1 MKNSDPI
8 NAIEEK
14 LKQAGWD
21 IQNAA
26 DINLRD
32 SRIVAVRDFSLIH
45 LAVDFLLFVD
55 QNAVGIIQA
64 TDTVSG
70 RPEAFDAED
79 ESRYECPRYVPHTH
93 NPLPFFYFVRNQFIL
108 YKNTL
113 DPEPQFKSIFNFHR
127 GETLIKFLSDQT
139 MLKKRLL
146 DLPPLHSNM
155 LWNCQKEAL
164 IRIEKSIVPTP
175 YRAFVR
181 MAPGTGKTFVAFH
194 LAYRLLKYARAERI
208 LYLVDR
214 AHLCRSIHDKFA
226 GFRAPD
232 DDSLFTEHYPVR
244 VLNGKTLDADTRIY
258 ISTIQRLAGFFSDG
272 VKVDD
277 ESSLYEKFSAHDSL
291 QEMSY
296 ADTMPIE
303 SFDFIIIDDCH
314 YSLLTEWRPLL
325 EYFDARIIGLFSSPF
340 KQAVDFFNGN
350 LVFEYGHS
358 RAVADGIHVDIDSYE
373 VNLVAKVGAIS
384 LSKNYS
390 VKEPCQMRWSYQE
403 GSTRATKEFKPEFIK
418 KPYIAKACQV
428 LKARFLTDF
437 FPGRSMIPKTVIFAQ
452 DAAHAE
458 TIAHSVNK
466 IFGKGHDFCKCV
478 SVRKSNVEEILQQ
491 FRRSNQTRML
501 VTDDLITTG
510 EDLPMV
516 EALIFMRSVHS
527 RLYLEQMIGRGIRTA
542 RTQEL
547 QNVTSDAKCKSFC
560 VLVDISGEIKSVKTE
575 LAGLERKSESP
586 FDELI
591 YAIDSMRHDDIIV
604 SIAGRLARLN
614 ARLTEGQRRE
624 IERTIFKK
632 PMGQIIHALLDVVDL
647 DVQEEIARELFNADS
662 PDPQQL
668 VKAHD
673 ELVSVACEPFQD
685 QKVKDQLVQ
694 LHYSIYT
701 EHQLA
706 AGGSV
711 SETES
716 DIPGDSKKI
725 IETFR
730 RFIYDNKSKNMV
742 VKTVWRKSGAYS
754 LITMEQLKKLC
765 DILKRDP
772 YRLKVEQIWQAYAY
786 LKGPSVKACPSRIF
800 VTDIIPLIQF
810 EAGIIKILEA
820 FSQGVERRYRSWCHL
835 NEKKGKKF
843 IPSQLDFLE
852 TLKNCIAENGTI
864 AIEDLDFLPQYHG
877 SGTMR
882 MYQLFGNEMTLI
894 IQDLNKKLLG
904 HN

>member
-32 SRIVAVRDFSLIH
+32 SRAVAVRDFSLIH

-55 QNAVGIIQA
+55 QNAVGIIQT
-64 TDTVSG
+64 TDTASG
-70 RPEAFDAED
+70 IPEAFDEKD
-79 ESRYECPRYVPHTH
+79 ESRYECPKYVPHTH
-93 NPLPFFYFVRNQFIL
+93 NPLPFFYFVRNQRIL

-113 DPEPQFKSIFNFHR
+113 DPEPQFKSVFDFHR
-127 GETLIKFLSDQT
+127 GQTLIKFLSDPAT
-139 MLKKRLL
+139 LKKRLM
-146 DLPPLHSNM
+146 DVPPFHSNL
-155 LWNCQKEAL
+155 LWNCQSEAL
-164 IRIEKSIVPTP
+164 VKIEKSIVTTP
-175 YRAFVR
+175 YRTFVR
-181 MAPGTGKTFVAFH
+181 MASGTGKTFVAFH
-194 LAYRLLKYARAERI
+194 LAYRLLKYAKAERI

-214 AHLCRSIHDKFA
+214 AHLSRSIHDQFA
-226 GFRAPD
+226 GFRTPD
-232 DDSLFTEHYPVR
+232 DDSLFTERYPVR
-244 VLNGKTLDADTRIY
+244 VLNGKTLDSDTRIY
-258 ISTIQRLAGFFSDG
+258 VSTIQRLAEFFSDG
-272 VKVDD
+272 VEPDD
-277 ESSLYEKFSAHDSL
+277 GSSLYEKFSAHDFL
-291 QEMSY
+291 QEMIY
-296 ADTMPIE
+296 ADHMPIE

-373 VNLVAKVGAIS
+373 VNLVAKAAAIS

-390 VKEPCQMRWSYQE
+390 AKESRQKRWSYQE
-403 GSTRATKEFKPEFIK
+403 GSTRAPKEFKPEFIK
-418 KPYIAKACQV
+418 KPYVVKACHV
-428 LKARFLTDF
+428 LKSRFLTDF

-452 DAAHAE
+452 DDAHAE

-466 IFGKGHDFCKCV
+466 IFGKGPDFCKCV

-491 FRRSNQTRML
+491 FRWSNQTRML

-527 RLYLEQMIGRGIRTA
+527 RLYLEQMIGRGIRTVRA
-542 RTQEL
+542 QEL
-547 QNVTSDAKCKSFC
+547 QNVTSDAKYKSYC
-560 VLVDISGEIKSVKTE
+560 VLVDISGEIKSINTE
-575 LAGLERKSESP
+575 LAGLDRKSDIP

-591 YAIDSMRHDDIIV
+591 YAIDTTRHDDIIV

-614 ARLTEGQRRE
+614 TRLTEGKRRE
-624 IERTIFKK
+624 IERTIFRK
-632 PMGQIIHALLDVVDL
+632 PMGQIIHALLDVVDP
-647 DVQEEIARELFNADS
+647 DVHEEIARELFNADS

-685 QKVKDQLVQ
+685 HKVRDQLIQ
-694 LHYSIYT
+694 LYHKIYT
-701 EHQLA
+701 EHQLSGSEPA
-706 AGGSV
+706 A
-711 SETES
+711 ETES
-716 DIPGDSKKI
+716 DMAGNSKKI

-730 RFIYDNKSKNMV
+730 RFIYENKSKNMV

-754 LITMEQLKKLC
+754 LITMEQLKKLS
-765 DILKRDP
+765 DMLKRDP
-772 YRLKVEQIWQAYAY
+772 YRLKVEQIWQAYAH
-786 LKGPSVKACPSRIF
+786 LKGPSVKTCPCRVF
-800 VTDIIPLIQF
+800 MTDIIPLIQF

-820 FSQGVERRYRSWCHL
+820 FAHGVERRYQGWCHL
-835 NEKKGKKF
+835 NEKNGKKF
-843 IPSQLDFLE
+843 IPAQLDFLE

-882 MYQLFGNEMTLI
+882 MYQLFGNEMTSI
-894 IQDLNKKLLG
+894 IQDLNKKLMG